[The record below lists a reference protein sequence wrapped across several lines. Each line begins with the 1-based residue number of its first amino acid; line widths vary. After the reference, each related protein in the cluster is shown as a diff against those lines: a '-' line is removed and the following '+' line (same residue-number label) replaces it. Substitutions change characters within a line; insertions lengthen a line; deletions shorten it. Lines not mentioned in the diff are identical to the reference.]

1 MPEEKRQNPFR
12 RIRMRYRGRFSQIQI
27 YLGKLLRMF
36 LYQNDWKVLPM
47 SAMVAGL
54 VGLVIRKRFFA
65 TMEGTLMSA
74 LAVTCL
80 CLWNGCFNSI
90 QVICRERDV
99 IKREHR
105 SGMHISSYIA
115 AHMIYQALL
124 CLMQTGITLYVMSMV
139 GVRYPQEGLMTRYFI
154 PEFSVSLFLIT
165 YAADMMSLWISALSH
180 TTTAAMTVMPFVL
193 IFQLVFSGGVIPL
206 PERVQPLSTFT
217 VSNYGIKAI
226 ASQCGYNEL
235 PMAAG
240 WTAVNS
246 MKNSEIEKTIT
257 VGEILDILNSDA
269 MAKHREDVVLPSMT
283 AGDLAELL
291 EIGEIR
297 NKDELIIKDP
307 MTFGELLDFA
317 NTSDT
322 VQKRK
327 DKSFTIKTTVGEL
340 MSIFGEE
347 NVKSFLQE
355 RTAEAAQKKQYD
367 KSRVNVLINWFFLCV
382 FILGFALM
390 STVSLELIDKDK
402 R

>member
-12 RIRMRYRGRFSQIQI
+12 RIRIRYRGRFSQIQI

-36 LYQNDWKVLPM
+36 LYQSDWKVLPM

-124 CLMQTGITLYVMSMV
+124 CLLQTGITLYVMRAV

-180 TTTAAMTVMPFVL
+180 TTTAAMTIMPVIL
-193 IFQLVFSGGVIPL
+193 IVQLVFSGGMMSL
-206 PERVQPLSTFT
+206 PTRAEPVTQP
-217 VSNYGIKAI
+217 GA
-226 ASQCGYNEL
+226 
-235 PMAAG
+235 P
-240 WTAVNS
+240 
-246 MKNSEIEKTIT
+246 
-257 VGEILDILNSDA
+257 
-269 MAKHREDVVLPSMT
+269 
-283 AGDLAELL
+283 
-291 EIGEIR
+291 
-297 NKDELIIKDP
+297 
-307 MTFGELLDFA
+307 
-317 NTSDT
+317 
-322 VQKRK
+322 
-327 DKSFTIKTTVGEL
+327 
-340 MSIFGEE
+340 
-347 NVKSFLQE
+347 
-355 RTAEAAQKKQYD
+355 
-367 KSRVNVLINWFFLCV
+367 
-382 FILGFALM
+382 
-390 STVSLELIDKDK
+390 
-402 R
+402 